1 MGLVGLAT
9 EVFAH
14 SVIVHSL
21 QDSAFARRGFDT
33 RPWTYA
39 DGAPIRPGERLRL
52 VAVRASDALYFSSK
66 EASAVRDG
74 TATVTLDA
82 LGNVVPVGFPVGH
95 IENDDFEPVELT
107 DRQVVFGERNGY
119 PGVTTVAV
127 AQGLPEGSIGTATR
141 TCTVKPDATLDSVA
155 SVEGVAYSA
164 WSINPPDVGPDA
176 QWWLFLMVEDTRQG
190 EDMTPNVN
198 SPARAGVTAAVVMND
213 CSTVLEPQATPL
225 QLGMF
230 PVQGMTAYVSAPAAP
245 MGTPRLP
252 AAVTAASGTT
262 YDAPAQI
269 EALFSPTLSGLDP
282 ATNPEDGS
290 EGFRL
295 TLAETADG
303 KPMSRQ
309 EGEPVPDG
317 LLYSV
322 FTASSLAGPWEPLDD
337 AIAQK
342 SLATQSEKRYTRILL
357 SDLRNVFLPK
367 WDDTRFYRIQQS
379 TTAQGE

>member
-9 EVFAH
+9 EAFAH

-21 QDSAFARRGFDT
+21 QDPAFARRGFDA

-39 DGAPIRPGERLRL
+39 DGIPIRPGERLRL
-52 VAVRASDALYFSSK
+52 VAVRASDAWYLSS
-66 EASAVRDG
+66 EERAAVRDG

-82 LGNVVPVGFPVGH
+82 LGNVVPVGFPVGV
-95 IENDDFEPVELT
+95 IENEELEAVELT
-107 DRQVVFGERNGY
+107 DRQVVFGERNGH
-119 PGVTTVAV
+119 PGETVVAV
-127 AQGLPEGSIGTATR
+127 ASGLPEGSIGTATE
-141 TCTVKPDATLDSVA
+141 TCTVKPDAALDSVT

-164 WSINPPDVGPDA
+164 WSINPPDVGANA
-176 QWWLFLMVEDTRQG
+176 QWWLFLIVEDTRQG
-190 EDMTPNVN
+190 EGMAPDVD

-213 CSTVLEPQATPL
+213 CSTTLEPQATPL
-225 QLGMF
+225 LLGMF
-230 PVQGMTAYVSAPAAP
+230 PVQGMTAYVSAPAVP
-245 MGTPRLP
+245 MGTPCLP

-262 YDAPAQI
+262 YDPPAQI
-269 EALFSPTLSGLDP
+269 EALISPTLSGLEPASDP
-282 ATNPEDGS
+282 EGGA

-303 KPMSRQ
+303 KPVSRQ

-342 SLATQSEKRYTRILL
+342 SLATRSEKRYTRVQL